1 METGT
6 QIAYIP
12 QHAEGKIDHPDVE
25 FGFVMD
31 ELPEQ
36 EAHRCRYWRQNVKHP
51 ATMDD
56 LRTRANSESTP
67 NECLVEYMSV
77 DQEVVARVINYLQAE
92 QVARTISRTKWAELL
107 ARSGS

>member
-1 METGT
+1 MKQGT
-6 QIAYIP
+6 QVAYVP
-12 QHAEGKIDHPDVE
+12 GHAEGDLNHPDVE

-51 ATMDD
+51 ATVDD

-77 DQEVVARVINYLQAE
+77 NQEVVAWVINRLQAE
-92 QVARTISRTKWAELL
+92 QIVQIAWARLL